1 MNQHHID
8 PLKLNPDGNARDLFD
23 MEDIQSL
30 QDTFAAST
38 GLSVQIVKAD
48 GTVVTRR
55 SGEAAGEMVTFPLQM
70 QGQAVAIWRLYLNGQ
85 FDATSSRLTATRRLL
100 GMMADRFFGHA
111 LKRRQLLLAM
121 GGKSMRAAALS
132 AANRKLEA
140 RIERRTRDLAG
151 SRMALEEKSLALEEL
166 NAALQ
171 NMNAEFE
178 SLNGELQDMNAML
191 EEEIQDRQRAED
203 EAAAASVALREA
215 NERLE
220 QANHQLEHMNHQ
232 LEARVCERTE
242 ALLRANSRLEEE
254 IRENRKITYHDSLT
268 GLYNRRFFEE
278 ELKRLDVPRNL
289 PLSVIMGDVNGL
301 KLVNDAFGHQKGDEL
316 LRKAAAAIVCAC
328 RKDDIVARW
337 GGDEFVVLLPK
348 TSSVEA
354 EDIVNR
360 MRASNAGEHVN
371 AVKVSLSYGW
381 ETKLVPEEGIPQLL
395 KRAEDYMYKHKI
407 IENEGLRS
415 NAINTIISTLHE
427 KNPREEQHSKRVSE
441 ICLQLATEIGL
452 SASETGRIR
461 LVGLL
466 HDIGKI
472 AIDEGILNK
481 PGQLTASE
489 WADMRRH
496 PDIGY
501 RILSTSSEMQEF
513 AEIILAHHE
522 RWDGKGYPKGLRG
535 EQIPVLARIIALAD
549 SFDAMTSERPYR
561 RPMSTEAALLEIE
574 HGAGTQFD
582 PLLATRFK
590 ELMAHAAP
598 PAGPLS

>member
-1 MNQHHID
+1 MNNHHGTD
-8 PLKLNPDGNARDLFD
+8 PLLAQSEPIARDLFNMD
-23 MEDIQSL
+23 DIQSL
-30 QDTFAAST
+30 QDTYAAAAGISI
-38 GLSVQIVKAD
+38 QIVKAD
-48 GTVVTRR
+48 GSTVTRL
-55 SGEAAGEMVTFPLQM
+55 SGNAAGEMVTFPLLM
-70 QGQAVAIWRLYLNGQ
+70 EGQAVGIWRLHLNGQ
-85 FDATSSRLTATRRLL
+85 FEATSSQLSATRRLL

-111 LKRRQLLLAM
+111 LKRRQLLKAM
-121 GGKSMRAAALS
+121 GGKTMRAAALS
-132 AANRKLEA
+132 ASNRQLEA
-140 RIERRTRDLAG
+140 RIEQHSRELAG
-151 SRMALEEKSLALEEL
+151 SQTALEAKSLALEDL

-191 EEEIQDRQRAED
+191 EEEIQERQRAEGVA
-203 EAAAASVALREA
+203 ESASVALRVA
-215 NERLE
+215 NTQLAD
-220 QANHQLEHMNHQ
+220 ANTQLEAMNHQ
-232 LEARVCERTE
+232 LEERVCERTE
-242 ALLRANSRLEEE
+242 ALLRANERLVEE

-289 PLSVIMGDVNGL
+289 PLSIIMGDVNGL
-301 KLVNDAFGHQKGDEL
+301 KLVNDAFGHEKGDEL
-316 LRKAAAAIVCAC
+316 LRKAADAIVSAC

-348 TSSVEA
+348 TSSVDA

-360 MRASNAGEHVN
+360 MRASHAGEHVN

-395 KRAEDYMYKHKI
+395 KRAEDFMYKHKI
-407 IENEGLRS
+407 LENEGLRN

-427 KNPREEQHSKRVSE
+427 KNPREEQHSKRVSD
-441 ICLQLATEIGL
+441 ICRELALEIGL
-452 SASETGRIR
+452 SPLEASRFKV
-461 LVGLL
+461 VGLL

-481 PGQLTASE
+481 PGQLTAAE
-489 WADMRRH
+489 WAEIRRH

-501 RILSTSSEMQEF
+501 RILSTSYEMQEL
-513 AEIILAHHE
+513 AESILAHHE

-535 EQIPVLARIIALAD
+535 EQIPVVARIIALAD

-561 RPMSTEAALLEIE
+561 KPLTLETAIFE
-574 HGAGTQFD
+574 IRNGAGTQFD
-582 PLLATRFK
+582 PDLAIRFAD
-590 ELMAHAAP
+590 LMEQAN
-598 PAGPLS
+598 

>member
-1 MNQHHID
+1 MNNHHGTD
-8 PLKLNPDGNARDLFD
+8 PLMTQSEAIGRDLFN
-23 MEDIQSL
+23 MNDIQVL
-30 QDTFAAST
+30 QDTYAAAAGISI
-38 GLSVQIVKAD
+38 QIVKAD
-48 GTVVTRR
+48 GSTVTRL
-55 SGEAAGEMVTFPLQM
+55 SGNAAGEMVTFPLLM
-70 QGQAVAIWRLYLNGQ
+70 EGKAVGIWRLYLNGQ
-85 FDATSSRLTATRRLL
+85 FEATSSQLSATRRLL

-111 LKRRQLLLAM
+111 LKRRQLLKAM
-121 GGKSMRAAALS
+121 GGKTMRAAALS
-132 AANRKLEA
+132 ASNRQLEA
-140 RIERRTRDLAG
+140 RIEQHSRELAG
-151 SRMALEEKSLALEEL
+151 SQTALEAKSLALEDL

-178 SLNGELQDMNAML
+178 SLNGELQEMNAML
-191 EEEIQDRQRAED
+191 EEEIQERQRAESVA
-203 EAAAASVALREA
+203 ESASVALRVA
-215 NERLE
+215 NTQLAD
-220 QANHQLEHMNHQ
+220 ANTQLEAMNHQ
-232 LEARVCERTE
+232 LEERVCERTE
-242 ALLRANSRLEEE
+242 ALLRANTRLEEE

-289 PLSVIMGDVNGL
+289 PLSIIMGDVNGL
-301 KLVNDAFGHQKGDEL
+301 KLVNDAFGHEKGDEL
-316 LRKAAAAIVCAC
+316 LRKAADAIVSAC

-348 TSSVEA
+348 TSSVDA

-360 MRASNAGEHVN
+360 MRASHAGEHVN

-395 KRAEDYMYKHKI
+395 KRAEDFMYKHKI
-407 IENEGLRS
+407 LENEGLRN

-427 KNPREEQHSKRVSE
+427 KNPREEQHSKRVSD
-441 ICLQLATEIGL
+441 ICRDLALDIGL
-452 SASETGRIR
+452 SPLEANR
-461 LVGLL
+461 LKVVGLL

-489 WADMRRH
+489 WAEIRRH

-501 RILSTSSEMQEF
+501 RILSTSYEMQEL
-513 AEIILAHHE
+513 AESILAHHE

-535 EQIPVLARIIALAD
+535 EQIPVVARIIALAD

-561 RPMSTEAALLEIE
+561 KPLTLETAIFE
-574 HGAGTQFD
+574 IRNGAGTQFD
-582 PLLATRFK
+582 PDLAIRFAD
-590 ELMAHAAP
+590 LMEQAN
-598 PAGPLS
+598 